1 MERFYPDISWLKIK
15 LYQGNFFYDVLPLN
29 KWFLCNLVEKYRCN
43 DHFILMHKY
52 ILVGNCLTLI

>member
-43 DHFILMHKY
+43 DHFIFVLP
-52 ILVGNCLTLI
+52 